1 MSSLNP
7 EFYAP
12 YNYTPDVK
20 RARHNLSTKR
30 SYTVQTGAL
39 VPVLTH
45 RMYKGDDFKIRP
57 MSLLQ
62 TIIPFE
68 RPLLDCFELR
78 VETYL
83 CPLSNYYGWMDNN
96 SRESSEDIVEGSE
109 KWRLQLVEGPQDSGE
124 GLWSYDDYYNYL
136 RDDNEGQGDTSEAR
150 YLSRFKT
157 NPYQVQKGSLLQH
170 LGVPA
175 GFAGSFNGGND
186 SFLDTPFNT
195 INIESLLCYLDIV
208 RCYHINTQY
217 ESVPFFGGRQRI
229 VSQGDE
235 NFFAFPFTQQQ
246 LDDLFVDLRY
256 HSRHASD
263 SLMINNMHLAYL
275 NSLYDYLSFCYKQQ
289 GGFFP
294 VQHRPDFM
302 RNLLSIV
309 NGELQASATANEDG
323 SINVHEMQDKSHL
336 QAFYDALYLSG
347 GRYSNRIRT
356 SFGMKMHQKLHM
368 PILLDVQRQLIDPS
382 NITAVASSGDYDL
395 GEKASNIDKFNNGGW
410 IRVRPDADSYLMI
423 VASITPLP
431 GYAQGFDH
439 DITHLSF
446 MDDFTPELQGMS
458 FESIAKGYYSA
469 LPDSVLGQESGEPEI
484 YNPDLSVEVGKN
496 VKWMH
501 YRTDVNRVYGEFTPL
516 FGEFDSMVL
525 SRKYSNIGLSF
536 DAMSEGF
543 NTGVYFDL
551 GPYVNSLEYNNV
563 FNLNTLYDEPW
574 SLHFSFDIRAK
585 RPILKRIKPSF

>member
-1 MSSLNP
+1 M
-7 EFYAP
+7 
-12 YNYTPDVK
+12 
-20 RARHNLSTKR
+20 
-30 SYTVQTGAL
+30 
-39 VPVLTH
+39 
-45 RMYKGDDFKIRP
+45 
-57 MSLLQ
+57 
-62 TIIPFE
+62 
-68 RPLLDCFELR
+68 
-78 VETYL
+78 
-83 CPLSNYYGWMDNN
+83 
-96 SRESSEDIVEGSE
+96 
-109 KWRLQLVEGPQDSGE
+109 
-124 GLWSYDDYYNYL
+124 
-136 RDDNEGQGDTSEAR
+136 
-150 YLSRFKT
+150 
-157 NPYQVQKGSLLQH
+157 LQH

-175 GFAGSFNGGND
+175 GFAGSAPGGHGI
-186 SFLDTPFNT
+186 FYDTPFNT

-235 NFFAFPFTQQQ
+235 NFFAFPFTQQH

-256 HSRHASD
+256 LSSRVDAN
-263 SLMINNMHLAYL
+263 LMIDSGRIGDGAFG
-275 NSLYDYLSFCYKQQ
+275 SLWNYLSFCHMQQ

-309 NGELQASATANEDG
+309 NGELQASATPNEDG

-336 QAFYDALYLSG
+336 QSFYDALYLSG

-410 IRVRPDADSYLMI
+410 VRVRPDADSYLMI

-469 LPDSVLGQESGEPEI
+469 LPESVLGQESGTVDVIAP
-484 YNPDLSVEVGKN
+484 NLSIEVGKN

-525 SRKYSNIGLSF
+525 SRKYSNIGLAY
-536 DAMSEGF
+536 DEMSEGF

-551 GPYVNSLEYNNV
+551 GPYVNPLEYNNV
-563 FNLNTLYDEPW
+563 FNFNTLYDEPW

-585 RPILKRIKPSF
+585 RTILKRIKPSF